1 LNYLALI
8 GKDGVIFI
16 CGLFSSIFLAR
27 HLGPN
32 IYGEYILLV
41 LIIAYPQQFGRF
53 SFSQAVI
60 PYLKNNSQ
68 HEKIIFSLAFVLSI
82 FLWII
87 VSIIFLL
94 LSKYLALFE
103 NYSFWIYPIASVMIL
118 SEFLLVFITYVLAYQ
133 QKYKVL
139 SFITS
144 LRPVLVVLGIIGLY
158 FLFDQNKNIFPYLFV
173 DCIAMSMVTLIGLYF
188 VKNYINN
195 SFFSYREL
203 KLKLY
208 LNISTKFYVSEVIN
222 FLSSKGVTT
231 FVAASLSSSSLA
243 FYNLVFNH
251 FGLLRFPNNA
261 LGSMMYPELAKEKD
275 DQKQRSYVL
284 RKIGFN
290 FIVYIPILISAYFAY
305 PILVNFFY
313 GDEYAVIS
321 KFFPLVLS
329 FGSIYLI
336 TYPICHYFSAN
347 GAPHYTG
354 IHLLFSLFIQVGLV
368 LYFASFETFSLRSA
382 IISHLLGLIGYTIV
396 VLVTYKY
403 KNFDQIKL

>member
-1 LNYLALI
+1 MNYLALI

-53 SFSQAVI
+53 SFSQAII

-68 HEKIIFSLAFVLSI
+68 HEKIIFSLAFFLSF

-87 VSIIFLL
+87 ANFIFIP
-94 LSKYLALFE
+94 LSYYLGFFE
-103 NYSFWIYPIASVMIL
+103 DYSFWIYPIVSAMIL
-118 SEFLLVFITYVLAYQ
+118 SEILLGFITYALVFQ
-133 QKYKVL
+133 QKYKLL
-139 SFITS
+139 SLTTS
-144 LRPVLVVLGIIGLY
+144 LRPIVFVIGIGSLY
-158 FLFDQNKNIFPYLFV
+158 FLYSKDKNIFSYLFMEFFS
-173 DCIAMSMVTLIGLYF
+173 ISFVTLIGLYF
-188 VKNYINN
+188 VRNYINL
-195 SFFSYREL
+195 SFIEYKRLNL
-203 KLKLY
+203 KNY
-208 LNISTKFYVSEVIN
+208 LITSLKFYLTEIIN
-222 FLSSKGVTT
+222 FLSAKGVTT

-243 FYNLVFNH
+243 FYNLIFNH
-251 FGLLRFPNNA
+251 FELLRSPNNA
-261 LGSMMYPELAKEKD
+261 LGSMMYPEIAKQKD
-275 DQKQRSYVL
+275 DQNQRKYIFK
-284 RKIGFN
+284 KIGFN
-290 FIVYIPILISAYFAY
+290 FLIYTPILLAAYFAY

-336 TYPICHYFSAN
+336 TYPICHYFSSN

-354 IHLLFSLFIQVGLV
+354 IHLLFSLASQVGLV
-368 LYFASFETFSLRSA
+368 LFFVNEENFSLKSA
-382 IISHLLGLIGYTIV
+382 VLSQLVGLISYTIIM
-396 VLVTYKY
+396 LITYKY
-403 KNFDQIKL
+403 KKFN